1 MKLALTFL
9 VLSLLSF
16 TSFAQT
22 ETPAPA
28 PAAANEQMQTAP
40 AEKPA
45 KASRA
50 HKSHKKAK
58 KHHKKARKH
67 RKM

>member
-28 PAAANEQMQTAP
+28 AANEQMQTAP

-45 KASRA
+45 KTSRA
-50 HKSHKKAK
+50 HKSHKKGK